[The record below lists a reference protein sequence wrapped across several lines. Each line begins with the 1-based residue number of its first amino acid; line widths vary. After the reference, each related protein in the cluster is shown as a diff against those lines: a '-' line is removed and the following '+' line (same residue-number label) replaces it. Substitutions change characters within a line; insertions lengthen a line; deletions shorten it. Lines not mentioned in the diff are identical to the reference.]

1 MEHLITTEEFKQLA
15 RPTSIH
21 LDDAHVIAYITEVED
36 ANIIP
41 AIGYEAY
48 KAIIEAEELTPE
60 QNILLNGGEF
70 EGTNGRPCAQSS
82 LQRCKGLKAT
92 TAYYAYARMLRA
104 DGAIVS
110 RAGFMQHEDEY
121 SRHFDDSKLKQYND
135 VMDIAERYLASC
147 LAYLNTIQPTPKAKG
162 SRARIYA
169 IGD

>member
-1 MEHLITTEEFKQLA
+1 MEHLITAEEFKQLA
-15 RPTSIH
+15 RPSSIH
-21 LDDAHVIAYITEVED
+21 LDESHIMAYITEAED
-36 ANIIP
+36 ASIIP
-41 AIGYEAY
+41 AIGYDVF
-48 KAIIEAEELTPE
+48 KAITTEEPMSE
-60 QNILLNGGEF
+60 PMANLLNGCEF
-70 EGTNGRPCAQSS
+70 TGSERPCGAEQ
-82 LQRCKGLKAT
+82 LMRCKGLKAT
-92 TAYYAYARMLRA
+92 IAYYAYARMLRA

-110 RAGFMQHEDEY
+110 RAGFMQHDDQY

>member
-1 MEHLITTEEFKQLA
+1 MEHLITAEEFKQLA
-15 RPTSIH
+15 RPSSIH
-21 LDDAHVIAYITEVED
+21 LDESHIMAYITEAED
-36 ANIIP
+36 ASVIP
-41 AIGYEAY
+41 AIGYDVF
-48 KAIIEAEELTPE
+48 KSIVTEEPMSE
-60 QNILLNGGEF
+60 QMANLLNGCEF
-70 EGTNGRPCAQSS
+70 TGSERPCGAEQ
-82 LQRCKGLKAT
+82 LMRCN
-92 TAYYAYARMLRA
+92 YAYARMLRA

-121 SRHFDDSKLKQYND
+121 SRHFDDTRLKQYND